1 MHGVTPARAREPEGR
16 CGHARAYPAR
26 FSADSLAAP
35 RLHARVCTFPG
46 GPAGGDFLLQS
57 PWSHCAHA
65 QACTCA
71 DVHAWVRWGFPLA
84 PEPGPTRCVYQTC
97 CTRALNHTGGRW
109 RTQGSAHLSG
119 PEEIIKETSTAP
131 VLWSREVLEARALPF
146 TAVSLHS

>member
-26 FSADSLAAP
+26 LSAHSLAPP
-35 RLHARVCTFPG
+35 RPHAHVCTFPR
-46 GPAGGDFLLQS
+46 GPAGWDFLLQS

-71 DVHAWVRWGFPLA
+71 DVHAWIRWGFPLA

-97 CTRALNHTGGRW
+97 CTRALNHTGGKVADPGICPPQW
-109 RTQGSAHLSG
+109 PLG
-119 PEEIIKETSTAP
+119 IIKDTITAP